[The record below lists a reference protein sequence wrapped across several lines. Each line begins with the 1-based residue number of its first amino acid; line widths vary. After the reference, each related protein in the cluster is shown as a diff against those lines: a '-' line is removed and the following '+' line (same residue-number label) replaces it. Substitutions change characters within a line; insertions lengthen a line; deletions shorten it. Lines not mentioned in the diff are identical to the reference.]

1 MRQLQTCRR
10 IGHFHRTCLRQK
22 VALHICWYV
31 KHCETSASNELG
43 SGIQSSHTRLTFHK
57 LLLEALHVQV
67 HSFLLTQIRLSLL
80 PSCMNKVADFSAG
93 NYTIGATK
101 RGEVWSWGR
110 FQASRESVGEAF
122 FNELFRRCFFNA
134 YFRPPTF
141 RDSLRTPG
149 VALGTEMKPCK
160 ESP

>member
-1 MRQLQTCRR
+1 
-10 IGHFHRTCLRQK
+10 
-22 VALHICWYV
+22 
-31 KHCETSASNELG
+31 
-43 SGIQSSHTRLTFHK
+43 
-57 LLLEALHVQV
+57 
-67 HSFLLTQIRLSLL
+67 
-80 PSCMNKVADFSAG
+80 MNKVADFSAG

-149 VALGTEMKPCK
+149 VALGTEMKTVQGVSMTFMTSGVMATKPR
-160 ESP
+160 ERWA